1 MFSGLERVTH
11 ARTKIETIVMMCLLC
26 ITCYVSSEFKENI
39 LHISTDDMALV
50 MAHKTFPT
58 SATALSQISWQTCN

>member
-1 MFSGLERVTH
+1 MISLW
-11 ARTKIETIVMMCLLC
+11 
-26 ITCYVSSEFKENI
+26 ITCYIISEFKGNI

-58 SATALSQISWQTCN
+58 SATALSQSSWQTCN